1 MRSQSPPDLGPCV
14 ELIVQVLLLHQEL
27 VQEPLSN
34 SNAVT
39 VTAIFVLLMCEIFW
53 VWR

>member
-39 VTAIFVLLMCEIFW
+39 VLRCHHSDCDFCLTDV
-53 VWR
+53 